1 MQHRK
6 LQGAGSRS
14 LGSTP
19 KQANSTTNAPLSYSF
34 ELAGGELAFHRLA
47 RRFYQGVARDE
58 TLRPMYPADLGESA
72 HLLALFLIQFCGG
85 PATYSQQKG
94 HPRLRMRHLPFSIGQ
109 QERDSWVFHMNA
121 ALQSEIENA
130 QAREFLSQYFERT
143 ATFMMNR

>member
-1 MQHRK
+1 MNPQ
-6 LQGAGSRS
+6 
-14 LGSTP
+14 
-19 KQANSTTNAPLSYSF
+19 TTVF
-34 ELAGGELAFHRLA
+34 ELAGGAPAFHRLA
-47 RRFYQGVARDE
+47 QRFYEGVARDAV
-58 TLRPMYPADLGESA
+58 LRPMYPADLGESA

-109 QERDSWVFHMNA
+109 KERDAWVSHMKD
-121 ALQSEIENA
+121 ALESEIENP